1 MTRGTTQKDPTP
13 PDGIMNWLIGPMGHS
28 PGPLWRAGHLES
40 NGAQP
45 GKQLTPDS
53 PLTTR
58 PRRLSPPPPLRPA
71 AAGQA
76 RPQTP
81 DRLRIPV
88 LDSKQQYILLRR
100 GKQQEISPAGRPVQ
114 RRNKRED
121 REKDRNKHTSRQEG
135 WGHLLTPSDDTGLE
149 GWGHLLTSELLGE
162 QNLQIPHIEKFQIF
176 RNPKYC
182 KIQL

>member
-71 AAGQA
+71 ALA
-76 RPQTP
+76 RKDAPLVVGHVTVF
-81 DRLRIPV
+81 LISLIGSEV
-88 LDSKQQYILLRR
+88 VR
-100 GKQQEISPAGRPVQ
+100 GS
-114 RRNKRED
+114 D
-121 REKDRNKHTSRQEG
+121 
-135 WGHLLTPSDDTGLE
+135 LTNGP
-149 GWGHLLTSELLGE
+149 
-162 QNLQIPHIEKFQIF
+162 
-176 RNPKYC
+176 
-182 KIQL
+182 